1 MRFIP
6 WEFQALRVSFK
17 TQYFPRITSS
27 TLKPYLRQRSLID
40 FFSRRSTSAELTTQ
54 SSFGGYEVESLA
66 PSAHR
71 APHRQRLLL
80 FRYSRMNERNQ
91 NRYETLIRQ
100 PLAAE
105 QSPNMFSRTGSL
117 DSPPVAPP
125 RKFHLRKE
133 AQYQSMVEDN
143 SIDDSDGSN
152 MTSITTT
159 TTGD

>member
-1 MRFIP
+1 MHTFFNSENLWTTDKPCRRE
-6 WEFQALRVSFK
+6 WGL
-17 TQYFPRITSS
+17 TDYFSWRSS
-27 TLKPYLRQRSLID
+27 L
-40 FFSRRSTSAELTTQ
+40 AELETQ

-80 FRYSRMNERNQ
+80 FRYSRMNDRNQ

-100 PLAAE
+100 PSIVNE
-105 QSPNMFSRTGSL
+105 QSPQMFSRTGSL

-125 RKFHLRKE
+125 RKFQMRKE
-133 AQYQSMVEDN
+133 TQYQSMVEDN